1 MYPDDTSLTIASD
14 NVHILEQRMN
24 HDICEIHTWLQ
35 ANKLSL
41 NVVKTKYMI
50 IASQHKI
57 RYLKHQFQIEVNHQ
71 PLKREKGYKYLGIE
85 IDESL
90 TWKDCI
96 NRISKKISG
105 RIGGLKRVRYLHPLK
120 PFNIASYRLLVISHI
135 CIIRKH
141 CIKLFIFIFIYLYL
155 KIVHGS
161 LEEYLSM
168 K

>member
-1 MYPDDTSLTIASD
+1 MYPDDTSLTIASN
-14 NVHILEQRMN
+14 NVYILEQQMI

-57 RYLKHQFQIEVNHQ
+57 GHLKHQFQIEINHQ

-90 TWKDCI
+90 TWKDYV
-96 NRISKKISG
+96 NRISRKISG
-105 RIGGLKRVRYLHPLK
+105 AIGGLKRVRHFV
-120 PFNIASYRLLVISHI
+120 PFEKLLT
-135 CIIRKH
+135 
-141 CIKLFIFIFIYLYL
+141 
-155 KIVHGS
+155 
-161 LEEYLSM
+161 M
-168 K
+168 